1 VQATQGK
8 ARAAV
13 KFPLLG
19 VAVLPELGLTPKSV
33 VPTPIATAQAAYMP
47 AAVGIVRVL
56 RLVALRQER
65 HVTQQR
71 VVAEVGARLA
81 SAADEGAVVAR
92 ACEGAADL
100 VAIAREAPVLVALRT
115 TAGAIEVRASTDP
128 DLVGTTLDWVTVGK
142 TGAERTA
149 FADLDPERAPPQWR
163 SSTLLPLIA
172 NSTAVGV
179 LSVDLDDADLAVALR
194 SLAPQIGLALSRVEA
209 LERLRAREARF
220 RSLVANAS
228 DVIRVLDRDGTVT
241 DESEAVKRVLGF
253 EATSI
258 VGRDMF
264 ADIHP
269 DDVPDL
275 RARFERL
282 RDEPSDQ
289 LVVTQCR
296 IRHNDGQWR
305 HVEWTMKNLL
315 NDPAVNGVVVNYN
328 DISERV
334 LLEEEL
340 RYRALH
346 DSLTGLPNRDLF
358 LDRLNQAMRRQR
370 RTERLLG
377 VLFIDLDGFKP
388 VNDRYGHSAGDHVL
402 QITAKRLRSVSR
414 EADSCAR
421 FGGDEFGVL
430 LEDLNQPSDARTI
443 AKRIIDLLAQ
453 PTTIEGQPIQVTAS
467 VGIAYGDG
475 TQPAEQLVQQA
486 DQAMYQ
492 AKTNGQSQP
501 VTYEP
506 ATTSQTTTN

>member
-1 VQATQGK
+1 
-8 ARAAV
+8 
-13 KFPLLG
+13 
-19 VAVLPELGLTPKSV
+19 
-33 VPTPIATAQAAYMP
+33 
-47 AAVGIVRVL
+47 
-56 RLVALRQER
+56 
-65 HVTQQR
+65 
-71 VVAEVGARLA
+71 
-81 SAADEGAVVAR
+81 
-92 ACEGAADL
+92 
-100 VAIAREAPVLVALRT
+100 
-115 TAGAIEVRASTDP
+115 
-128 DLVGTTLDWVTVGK
+128 
-142 TGAERTA
+142 
-149 FADLDPERAPPQWR
+149 
-163 SSTLLPLIA
+163 
-172 NSTAVGV
+172 
-179 LSVDLDDADLAVALR
+179 
-194 SLAPQIGLALSRVEA
+194 
-209 LERLRAREARF
+209 
-220 RSLVANAS
+220 
-228 DVIRVLDRDGTVT
+228 
-241 DESEAVKRVLGF
+241 
-253 EATSI
+253 
-258 VGRDMF
+258 MF

-358 LDRLNQAMRRQR
+358 LDRLNQAIRRQR